1 VTDLLLLRH
10 GESEWNALGRWQGQ
24 ADPPLSDLGRRQARQ
39 AAALLPCPGRVVSS
53 DLQRAAAT
61 ADIIASRHGLEVAG
75 RPTALRERHAGPW
88 QGRTHDEIESGWPGM
103 LASGSRPA
111 GFEGDDDILARVVP
125 ALEALAD
132 ASGPDTS
139 GCVTAGSGVPDPD
152 VADAVASGSGN
163 SSVIVVVTHGGV
175 LRALE
180 RAHGID
186 GPRIP
191 NLGGR
196 WWRRTNAGLD
206 PGAAVLLVGGES
218 ITRPEET

>member
-1 VTDLLLLRH
+1 MTDLLLLRH

-39 AAALLPCPGRVVSS
+39 AAAVLPCPGRVVSS
-53 DLQRAAAT
+53 DLQRAAGT
-61 ADIIASRHGLEVAG
+61 ADIIASHHGLEVAG

-88 QGRTHDEIESGWPGM
+88 QGRTHDEIEAGWPGM

-111 GFEGDDDILARVVP
+111 GFEGDDDILSRVVP
-125 ALEALAD
+125 ALEALAEP
-132 ASGPDTS
+132 SGPD
-139 GCVTAGSGVPDPD
+139 
-152 VADAVASGSGN
+152 ASA
-163 SSVIVVVTHGGV
+163 VIVVVTHGGV

-196 WWRRTNAGLD
+196 WWRRTSAGLVAGD
-206 PGAAVLLVGGES
+206 AVLLVAGDN